1 LLVVCYHNLCI
12 ETAVQERIPDAG
24 SHMRTYISLLRQM
37 TKLSNSWVQKA
48 DNTQWLVLKMQE
60 LWPAY
65 QASKSVA

>member
-1 LLVVCYHNLCI
+1 
-12 ETAVQERIPDAG
+12 
-24 SHMRTYISLLRQM
+24 MRTYISLLRQM
-37 TKLSNSWVQKA
+37 SKLSNAWVQKA